1 MCGRYT
7 LTVDPAEL
15 RELLELG
22 ELPPDLQP
30 RYNIAPTQT
39 VPVVTSAQDR
49 KVEMFHWGL
58 IPSWSKDP
66 SMSGRMI
73 NARAESLH
81 EKPAYRVPFA
91 RKRCLVLADG
101 FYEWQHLEKS
111 KRPFFIRLKSCEPF
125 AFAGLWDHWT
135 SAGGEEKRTCT
146 IVTCEPNDLMSQL
159 HNRMPVMLDRS
170 TMWDWLDPAANP
182 VALRALLVPYARPM
196 TAHPVSRLVNSPQN
210 DSPECIKPEKA

>member
-15 RELLELG
+15 REMLALG
-22 ELPPDLQP
+22 DVPSDLQP
-30 RYNIAPTQT
+30 RYNIAPTQN
-39 VPVVTSAQDR
+39 VPVITSAEDR

-58 IPSWSKDP
+58 IPSWAKDP

-73 NARAESLH
+73 NARAETLH

-101 FYEWQHLEKS
+101 FFEWQHQEKS
-111 KRPFFIRLKSCEPF
+111 KRPFFIQLKSHEPF
-125 AFAGLWDHWT
+125 AFAGLWDHWA
-135 SAGGEEKRTCT
+135 SPQGEEKNTCT
-146 IVTCEPNDLMSQL
+146 IITCDPNELMSQL
-159 HNRMPVMLDRS
+159 HNRMPVILDRS
-170 TMWDWLDPAANP
+170 TMWEWLDSAASP
-182 VALRALLVPYARPM
+182 VALRALLTPYAGPM
-196 TAHPVSRLVNSPQN
+196 TAQPVSRLVNSPQN